1 MDKGQVSDM
10 KLFGKKLK
18 KTQGFSLAE
27 TLVALLIILLVA
39 SVVAAG
45 MPAAKDAYF
54 KVIESANAQVF
65 LSTTLTTLRNEMTT
79 AKYKRTVSGQFV
91 FENAANGE
99 FIVSFDS
106 GQWMIQTNYDV
117 DPNASTNPPRPLV
130 SNAVKTDTLNITGT
144 SPTGPSP
151 SIKYDLT
158 NGIVSVDPFNIE
170 STITNTTVAE
180 LLQPYSIR
188 ILVDS

>member
-18 KTQGFSLAE
+18 KPQGFSLAE

-79 AKYKRTVSGQFV
+79 AKYKRTVSGEFV

-151 SIKYDLT
+151 RINYDLT